1 MGMLGGGG
9 LTGIATLIAFAAD
22 KGTALWV
29 AGATLGGI
37 GVALIIIAVGAYIA
51 ADKLLDES
59 C

>member
-1 MGMLGGGG
+1 MLGDE
-9 LTGIATLIAFAAD
+9 LAGIATLIAFAAD

-37 GVALIIIAVGAYIA
+37 GLALIIIAADAYIA